1 MRLSTIIAAAIALSS
16 APAFAQQLTQQELSI
31 VDTDGD
37 GAVTKP
43 EIGTA
48 IDAAHG
54 QLDADGDTYVTWQE
68 ARIWITVAQFRN
80 ADTNGDERLSKNEML
95 AGAMSDFDAA
105 DGNGD
110 GRLD

>member
-1 MRLSTIIAAAIALSS
+1 MRLSTTIAAALALAS
-16 APAFAQQLTQQELSI
+16 APAFAQPVIQKELAI
-31 VDTDGD
+31 VDRDGD

-43 EIGTA
+43 EIGTV
-48 IDAAHG
+48 IETAHG
-54 QLDADGDTYVTWQE
+54 QLDTNGDGFVTWEE
-68 ARIWITVAQFRN
+68 ARVWITVGQFRN

>member
-1 MRLSTIIAAAIALSS
+1 MRLPLIIAAGLALAT

-31 VDTDGD
+31 VDRDGD

-43 EIGTA
+43 EMGTA
-48 IDAAHG
+48 VDAAHT
-54 QLDADGDTYVTWQE
+54 QLDTDGNTYLSWEE
-68 ARIWITVAQFRN
+68 ARVWIMLGQFRN
-80 ADTNGDERLSKNEML
+80 ADTNGDERLSKNELL